1 MRVAVLTS
9 NEIRHRYVARALAD
23 EFDVCLVGYQD
34 TGYRPAETL
43 PQEPSNR
50 TEAILRHHFDERL
63 RQEQRFFG
71 HAAEELPKTPARRI
85 FRFDTQTLNTDA
97 TVAALRGGDTDVVVV
112 YGTGLIKPP
121 VLDAYDGRI
130 INLHL
135 GLSPYYR
142 GTATNFYPLLN
153 EEPEYVGV
161 TVHLLTAGIDSG
173 PIIHHGRPDITAED
187 MPHTVGCKAILVGV
201 ERLRQALR
209 EFAAGTMTAV
219 PQWTPPRAH
228 LCLRK
233 DYHPEQVVRLYD
245 LIDAGLFP
253 RYAERMHEVAPRV
266 RLVP

>member
-1 MRVAVLTS
+1 MHVAILTS
-9 NEIRHRYVARALAD
+9 NEIRHQFVARALAD
-23 EFDVCLVGYQD
+23 EFDVGLVGYQD
-34 TGYRPAETL
+34 TGYRPAETK
-43 PQEPSNR
+43 PQAPSNM

-71 HAAEELPKTPARRI
+71 HAAGELPETPSRRI
-85 FRFDTQTLNTDA
+85 FRFGTKTLNTNA
-97 TVAALRGGDTDVVVV
+97 TVAALRAAGPDVVVV

-121 VLDAYDGRI
+121 LLDAFEGRI

-173 PIIHHGRPDITAED
+173 PIIHHGRPDITADD

-201 ERLRQALR
+201 DRLKQALR

-219 PQWTPPRAH
+219 SQWTPPRAH
-228 LCLRK
+228 LCLRR
-233 DYHPEQVVRLYD
+233 DYHPEQVVRLYE

-266 RLVP
+266 QLVP